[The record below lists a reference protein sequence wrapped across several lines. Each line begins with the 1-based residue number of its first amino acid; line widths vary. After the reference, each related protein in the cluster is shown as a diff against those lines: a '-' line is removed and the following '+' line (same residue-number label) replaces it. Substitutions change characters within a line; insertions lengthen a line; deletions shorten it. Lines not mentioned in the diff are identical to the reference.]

1 MELRGRTALVTG
13 AARRVGRVIAARLAM
28 QGARVA
34 VHYGRAAEAAA
45 TLVAEVRAAGGTAEA
60 FDADLADSAAVA
72 ALADRVEA
80 RLGPVDVLVNNAS
93 VFYPTPLD
101 SLGEHEWDDNL
112 AVNLKAP
119 YLLSL
124 RLGRA
129 MRARGAGKIVNIGD
143 AGVTRPYRDY
153 LPYCVSKAGVVAL
166 TQGMA
171 CALAPAVHV
180 NCIAP
185 GPILLPSGASAEE
198 AARIVARTPLGRFGG
213 ADAVAAAVLFLI
225 DDDFVTGTTI
235 VVDGGRS
242 LV

>member
-1 MELRGRTALVTG
+1 VTG
-13 AARRVGRVIAARLAM
+13 AARRVGRVIAARLAT

-34 VHYGRAAEAAA
+34 VHYGRAADDAV

-60 FDADLADSAAVA
+60 FAADLADSAAVA

-101 SLGEHEWDDNL
+101 SLGEHEWDDTL

-143 AGVTRPYRDY
+143 AGVTRPYRDH

-171 CALAPAVHV
+171 RTLAPAVQV
-180 NCIAP
+180 NCVAP
-185 GPILLPSGASAEE
+185 GPILPPSGASAEE